1 MVQKDAWQVGARYMS
16 AVIIK
21 MSKNRPGNHRLAVD
35 MEGGVGCAG
44 GCTGHGPGVTLEE
57 TT

>member
-21 MSKNRPGNHRLAVD
+21 MSKNRPGNHRPAVD

-44 GCTGHGPGVTLEE
+44 VALAAGPV
-57 TT
+57 